1 MKNHLS
7 SRSIILI
14 LLICFSVVSPAQ
26 DDRPAIRI
34 GAGYVR
40 DFPGL
45 DGLGMFAEYAHPM
58 NDKLQ
63 AAFGLKWNNLQG
75 YPRTKDV
82 KEYTKAIAMD
92 FNIYSIPF
100 VDPEHQVRL
109 GFGYSFSFYNI
120 RRTYPDIVN
129 EGGTVETRWP
139 IQDSKGRVSGFN
151 LIGEYEYRFPNSNFS
166 IGARASLYKSF
177 DYVFLAGGVIGI
189 RI

>member
-7 SRSIILI
+7 CKTI
-14 LLICFSVVSPAQ
+14 LLVLAICIPVVSLAQ
-26 DDRPAIRI
+26 DERPAVRI

-45 DGLGMFAEYAHPM
+45 DGWGGFAEYAHPM
-58 NDKLQ
+58 NEKLQ

-75 YPRTKDV
+75 YPRTKEV
-82 KEYTKAIAMD
+82 KEYTRAVAID
-92 FNIYSIPF
+92 FNIYF
-100 VDPEHQVRL
+100 VPLVHPEHQVRL
-109 GFGYSFSFYNI
+109 GMGYSFSFYNI
-120 RRTYPDIVN
+120 RRSHPDIVD

-139 IQDSKGRVSGFN
+139 IHDSKGRVSGFN

-166 IGARASLYKSF
+166 IGARTSFYKSF
-177 DYVFLAGGVIGI
+177 DYVFLAGGMIGI